1 MATLHS
7 RRSRIAVE
15 LACAL
20 SIVLGSIPAG
30 IGHELESDRLTIV
43 MREPGHLALAFRVDE
58 MTLLRRLLASD
69 ATDIDFLISM
79 AAMDDTTFDDL
90 VDRGRARFESQ
101 VVIVD
106 QNASELLLRNW
117 RWTSKDQLRR
127 KIHELAMATVVSGD
141 VHTHN
146 AGNEITVDAVSS
158 SPVSGITLRLPK
170 GAAKILVVAYR
181 PQQSDYDP
189 GHDTALVI
197 GF

>member
-43 MREPGHLALAFRVDE
+43 MREPEHLALAFRVDE

-69 ATDIDFLISM
+69 ATDTDFLISM

-101 VVIVD
+101 D
-106 QNASELLLRNW
+106 
-117 RWTSKDQLRR
+117 TSYVQTCKRY
-127 KIHELAMATVVSGD
+127 
-141 VHTHN
+141 
-146 AGNEITVDAVSS
+146 
-158 SPVSGITLRLPK
+158 PK
-170 GAAKILVVAYR
+170 GRGPIPWVAIR
-181 PQQSDYDP
+181 S
-189 GHDTALVI
+189 
-197 GF
+197 